1 MGGTVRRMG
10 AGRVLLVRHGQSV
23 WNAEGRWQGQLDP
36 PLSDV
41 GAEQARAAAAHL
53 DGVVAVATSDLDRA
67 RRTAEILAEA
77 LGVGPAI
84 VEPGLRERHAGEWQG
99 LTRAEIEE
107 RYPGSL
113 AARHWPVGWEDDR
126 TVLARAV
133 PALVGLARLAAER
146 GGPVVAVSHAGL
158 IRAVERRLGVP
169 LAPLPNLGGLWIEVG
184 EDGTLVAGD
193 RAVLIDPGEAPV
205 TVPRS
210 L

>member
-1 MGGTVRRMG
+1 MG

-84 VEPGLRERHAGEWQG
+84 VEPGLRER
-99 LTRAEIEE
+99 
-107 RYPGSL
+107 
-113 AARHWPVGWEDDR
+113 
-126 TVLARAV
+126 
-133 PALVGLARLAAER
+133 
-146 GGPVVAVSHAGL
+146 
-158 IRAVERRLGVP
+158 
-169 LAPLPNLGGLWIEVG
+169 
-184 EDGTLVAGD
+184 
-193 RAVLIDPGEAPV
+193 
-205 TVPRS
+205 
-210 L
+210 